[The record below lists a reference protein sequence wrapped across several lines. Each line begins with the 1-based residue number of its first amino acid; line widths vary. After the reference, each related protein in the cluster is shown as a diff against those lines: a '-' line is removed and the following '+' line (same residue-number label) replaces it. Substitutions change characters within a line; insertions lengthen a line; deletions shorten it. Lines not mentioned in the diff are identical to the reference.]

1 MSKEGM
7 LRAQLL
13 SLNVKGLSN
22 KLKRKSVFM
31 WLKNKPADII
41 FLQETHG
48 VKSQENN
55 WKKEWGGEIIFSH
68 GQSNARGVCILFKPG
83 LAHKVLFSYEDKAGR
98 LQILKCEINGKEYSL
113 VNIYAPNTDKQ
124 AAEFYKGIKELLVR
138 FNIANNMNILM
149 GGDINCQL
157 NPLLD
162 KKGRMGKKGIVTAK
176 HLCDQ
181 CDL

>member
-1 MSKEGM
+1 M

-55 WKKEWGGEIIFSH
+55 WKKEWGGEIIFPH
-68 GQSNARGVCILFKPG
+68 GQSKARGVCILFKPG
-83 LAHKVLFSYEDKAGR
+83 LAHKVLFSYEVKADTY
-98 LQILKCEINGKEYSL
+98 Q
-113 VNIYAPNTDKQ
+113 
-124 AAEFYKGIKELLVR
+124 
-138 FNIANNMNILM
+138 
-149 GGDINCQL
+149 
-157 NPLLD
+157 
-162 KKGRMGKKGIVTAK
+162 TA
-176 HLCDQ
+176 DT
-181 CDL
+181 